1 MASASS
7 PAEQVLANGD
17 LAREIARLVACGN
30 PSGEHLAKSDR
41 ICRAFYHANTPLWKQ
56 LCRTRYP
63 SSTYLQGSF
72 SLFGKN
78 DQGWRRT
85 FGRRRVAEECVGAP
99 LQRSF
104 TRSCQDYV
112 FTFELLTLSAG
123 EPVYWGTFGSIQN
136 HIVPEEPIYGATAQ
150 RARCRKPLNLLAT
163 NSSLEPGLVARVFV
177 SRNDGALACLM
188 NTGDFEFDD
197 PEFYGGYYRG
207 EVGRDEVSVRF
218 TSTGALP
225 LLQWRDGQRVAGI
238 ESSSECNG
246 VTVTLRFKCKFD
258 VADDEHGEEDDS
270 DDDSD
275 VEPRRRRNPPPGA
288 AAAARASSQSWGRCS
303 AAAARWRCGPRR
315 SL

>member
-1 MASASS
+1 M
-7 PAEQVLANGD
+7 
-17 LAREIARLVACGN
+17 
-30 PSGEHLAKSDR
+30 
-41 ICRAFYHANTPLWKQ
+41 
-56 LCRTRYP
+56 
-63 SSTYLQGSF
+63 
-72 SLFGKN
+72 
-78 DQGWRRT
+78 
-85 FGRRRVAEECVGAP
+85 
-99 LQRSF
+99 
-104 TRSCQDYV
+104 
-112 FTFELLTLSAG
+112 
-123 EPVYWGTFGSIQN
+123 
-136 HIVPEEPIYGATAQ
+136 
-150 RARCRKPLNLLAT
+150 
-163 NSSLEPGLVARVFV
+163 